1 MFFNQRG
8 TAVLA
13 KFYAERW
20 LMAVK
25 TVPLQIGMAG
35 GTQIENITKQVSC
48 AVADAGLTAGIVT
61 VFVKHTTAS
70 VMIIEDEPGI
80 REDTKTFWDRLVPPD
95 PRWQHNTINPG
106 EDNGHSHLRGQ
117 LQGPSITVPFV
128 AGALLL
134 GTWQQIVL
142 VDFDTRPRVRELVV
156 QVLGE

>member
-1 MFFNQRG
+1 
-8 TAVLA
+8 
-13 KFYAERW
+13 
-20 LMAVK
+20 MAVH
-25 TVPLQIGMAG
+25 TVSLTIRMEG
-35 GTQIENITKQVSC
+35 GTQVSNITTS
-48 AVADAGLTAGIVT
+48 VADALAGSALKAGIVT

-80 REDTKTFWDRLVPPD
+80 RADTKTFWDRLVPAD
-95 PRWQHNTINPG
+95 PRWQHNTVNPG

-117 LQGPSITVPFV
+117 LQGPSVTIPFA

-142 VDFDTRPRVRELVV
+142 VDFDTRARMRELVV